1 MKNIL
6 PKILV
11 ILGPTAT
18 GKSDLAVE
26 IAQRFNGEIISA
38 DSRQVFKDMD
48 LGTGKITK
56 KEMLGVKHYMLDI
69 VKPNTKYNV
78 AKYQKEVH
86 GIIADI
92 LGRDKLPI
100 ICGGTGFYIQA
111 IVDNVIFP
119 EVKSDEK
126 LRVKLEKLTTNK
138 LLIILEK
145 LDKNTFNR
153 IDKNNRVRIVRAIE
167 IAKTLG
173 FVPPIKKDIKYNS
186 LQLGLDANDEILK
199 DRIHKRLIKRL
210 DNGMLKEV
218 SKLHSQSVTWKRLE
232 NFGLEYRYLALYLQK
247 KITHEQMINELCMA
261 IWHFAKRQRTWF
273 KRDNRI
279 KWFKLEDKKE
289 IIKTIDQFML

>member
-1 MKNIL
+1 MKKYL

-11 ILGPTAT
+11 VLGPTAT

-38 DSRQVFKDMD
+38 DSRQVFKAMD

-78 AKYQKEVH
+78 AKYQKTVH
-86 GIIADI
+86 KIINGI
-92 LGRDKLPI
+92 LSRGKLPI

-111 IVDNVIFP
+111 IVDNIVFP
-119 EVKSDEK
+119 EVKSDET
-126 LRVKLEKLTTNK
+126 LRAKLEKLSTEK
-138 LLIILEK
+138 LLDLLKK
-145 LDKNTFNR
+145 LDIKSYNR

-173 FVPPIKKDIKYNS
+173 FVPPIKKDAKYYA
-186 LQLGLDANDEILK
+186 LQIGLDATDEILK
-199 DRIHKRLIKRL
+199 DRIQKRLIKRL
-210 DNGMLKEV
+210 DNGMLREV
-218 SKLHSQSVTWKRLE
+218 SRLHKQGVTWKRLE
-232 NFGLEYRYLALYLQK
+232 NFGLEYRYLALFLQN
-247 KITHEQMINELCMA
+247 KITREQMTNELYMA

-273 KRDNRI
+273 KKDNRI
-279 KWFKLEDKKE
+279 KWFKLEDK
-289 IIKTIDQFML
+289 IKMMSLIKSFIN